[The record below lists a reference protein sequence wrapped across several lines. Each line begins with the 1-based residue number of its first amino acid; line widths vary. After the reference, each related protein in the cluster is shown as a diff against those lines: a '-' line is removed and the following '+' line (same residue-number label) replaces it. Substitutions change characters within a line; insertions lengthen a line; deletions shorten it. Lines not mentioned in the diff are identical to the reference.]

1 MIERRKIKMTLTDL
15 ITELQSIADRFGDCS
30 VQVANDNTSILDA
43 WEIDRVCFFK
53 DGETQIAIIVEE

>member
-1 MIERRKIKMTLTDL
+1 MTLTDL
-15 ITELQSIADRFGDCS
+15 ITKLQNIADTYGDCS
-30 VQVANDNTSILDA
+30 VQVANDNTSILDG